1 MLKRIRTWPNL
12 LRTAGLYMQRI
23 YLKQT
28 TVLFKLA
35 LIVSW
40 VEMPVRDVAITGTG
54 TPFIATLSATPDE
67 PSTCL
72 V

>member
-1 MLKRIRTWPNL
+1 
-12 LRTAGLYMQRI
+12 MQRI